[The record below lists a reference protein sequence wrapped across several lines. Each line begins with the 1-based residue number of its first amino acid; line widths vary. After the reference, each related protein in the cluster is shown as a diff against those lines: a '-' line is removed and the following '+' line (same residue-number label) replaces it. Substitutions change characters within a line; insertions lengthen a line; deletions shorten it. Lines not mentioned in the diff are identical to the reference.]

1 MLFRMLY
8 IVLEQLAKIHKGFP
22 RSEFGRERIV
32 DRWQDLLLDLAHG
45 NGVIRFFAC
54 QFLDRKICREFHDR
68 QARFARLC
76 PTNCSQNFG
85 RKLSAARCSQNFLP
99 PCKFLL
105 ACGAIS
111 LIGLLS
117 IEPSKSSTAKSPICS
132 PRPGTSTKS
141 ADCSRRRSSASSISA
156 SETFVS
162 GNCTGI
168 FL

>member
-1 MLFRMLY
+1 MLFRMLD

-45 NGVIRFFAC
+45 NGVIRFFA
-54 QFLDRKICREFHDR
+54 
-68 QARFARLC
+68 
-76 PTNCSQNFG
+76 TNCSQNFG

-132 PRPGTSTKS
+132 PRPRTSTKS